1 MAVEVYINSVF
12 VGYVEDPEDFIKKF
26 KDLRAKGQLPKFANI
41 YYDDVRNI
49 IEINTRKGRIL
60 RPLIVVK
67 NGKPLLTEEHIEKLK
82 KGEIKWSDLEKEG
95 IIEWVDPAE
104 EENLYVALKPEEV
117 TEKHTHLEISPLVI
131 FGILTSLSPYSNH
144 NQSARLNRGIRTQ
157 KQAHSVYL
165 NNFWQR
171 YDTDISV
178 AYYPQQPIVRTF
190 SHEIF
195 KDADIIGQNV
205 VIAVMTQEGYNMDD
219 AIIFNRASI
228 ERGLYRSSY
237 FRTYEIERLKY
248 PGGLQDEITIPDP
261 DTYLYKGRDKYKL
274 LEEDGI
280 VYVEAF
286 ANEYD
291 VLVGKVSPPKF
302 LSLSSEFSAPTM
314 VKKDTSLMVR
324 FEEKGYV
331 DSVVITESPSGNML
345 IKIRLRDIRIPEL
358 GDKFSVRHGQKGV
371 IGMIVDESDMPWTA
385 SGLKPDII
393 FSPFGIPARMTI
405 GLLLEL
411 LAGKVGA
418 LTGRYIDGTPW
429 YGEKEEDLRKTLLE
443 LGFME
448 SGEETM
454 YNPLTGDEFKVKIY
468 IGSVYYLRLKF
479 MAANKLHA
487 RALGPVTLLTRQPTE
502 GRSKEGGL
510 RYGEMESEVL
520 AAHGASLLLREA
532 MSSDDVIVPICETC
546 GSVAIEDDIKHR
558 LYCPLCGETEKISKI
573 KTSYAFLLLIRQLIS
588 IGIWPRFKLK
598 YKFEK

>member
-1 MAVEVYINSVF
+1 
-12 VGYVEDPEDFIKKF
+12 
-26 KDLRAKGQLPKFANI
+26 
-41 YYDDVRNI
+41 
-49 IEINTRKGRIL
+49 
-60 RPLIVVK
+60 
-67 NGKPLLTEEHIEKLK
+67 
-82 KGEIKWSDLEKEG
+82 
-95 IIEWVDPAE
+95 
-104 EENLYVALKPEEV
+104 
-117 TEKHTHLEISPLVI
+117 
-131 FGILTSLSPYSNH
+131 
-144 NQSARLNRGIRTQ
+144 
-157 KQAHSVYL
+157 
-165 NNFWQR
+165 
-171 YDTDISV
+171 
-178 AYYPQQPIVRTF
+178 F

>member
-228 ERGLYRSSY
+228 ERG
-237 FRTYEIERLKY
+237 
-248 PGGLQDEITIPDP
+248 
-261 DTYLYKGRDKYKL
+261 
-274 LEEDGI
+274 
-280 VYVEAF
+280 
-286 ANEYD
+286 
-291 VLVGKVSPPKF
+291 
-302 LSLSSEFSAPTM
+302 
-314 VKKDTSLMVR
+314 
-324 FEEKGYV
+324 
-331 DSVVITESPSGNML
+331 
-345 IKIRLRDIRIPEL
+345 
-358 GDKFSVRHGQKGV
+358 
-371 IGMIVDESDMPWTA
+371 
-385 SGLKPDII
+385 
-393 FSPFGIPARMTI
+393 
-405 GLLLEL
+405 
-411 LAGKVGA
+411 
-418 LTGRYIDGTPW
+418 
-429 YGEKEEDLRKTLLE
+429 
-443 LGFME
+443 
-448 SGEETM
+448 
-454 YNPLTGDEFKVKIY
+454 
-468 IGSVYYLRLKF
+468 
-479 MAANKLHA
+479 
-487 RALGPVTLLTRQPTE
+487 
-502 GRSKEGGL
+502 
-510 RYGEMESEVL
+510 
-520 AAHGASLLLREA
+520 
-532 MSSDDVIVPICETC
+532 
-546 GSVAIEDDIKHR
+546 
-558 LYCPLCGETEKISKI
+558 
-573 KTSYAFLLLIRQLIS
+573 
-588 IGIWPRFKLK
+588 
-598 YKFEK
+598 

>member
-1 MAVEVYINSVF
+1 MVVEVYIDSVF
-12 VGYVEDPEDFIKKF
+12 VGYVDDPEDFVSRF
-26 KDLRAKGQLPKFANI
+26 KELRAKGQIPKFANI
-41 YYDDVRNI
+41 YYDDEKNI

-95 IIEWVDPAE
+95 IIEWVDSAE
-104 EENLYVALKPEEV
+104 EENIYVALRPEEV

-131 FGILTSLSPYSNH
+131 FGVLTSLAPYSNH

-165 NNFWQR
+165 VNFWQR
-171 YDTDISV
+171 YDTDLSV

-195 KDADIIGQNV
+195 KDANIIGQNV
-205 VIAVMTQEGYNMDD
+205 VIAIMTQEGYNMDD

-237 FRTYEIERLKY
+237 FRTYEIERLRY

-261 DTYLYKGRDKYKL
+261 DTYLYKGREKYKL

-280 VYVEAF
+280 VYLEAF
-286 ANEYD
+286 ADEYD

-331 DSVVITESPSGNML
+331 DSIVVTEAPSGNML

-371 IGMIVDESDMPWTA
+371 IGMIVDESDMPWTS

-418 LTGRYIDGTPW
+418 LSGRYVDGTPW
-429 YGEKEEDLRKTLLE
+429 YGEKEEDLRKALLE

-454 YNPLTGDEFKVKIY
+454 YNPLTGEEFKVKIY

-502 GRSKEGGL
+502 GKSKEGGL

-520 AAHGASLLLREA
+520 AAHGAALLLREA
-532 MSSDDVIVPICETC
+532 MSSDDTTVPICETC
-546 GSVAIEDDIKHR
+546 GSIAVEDDIKHR

-573 KTSYAFLLLIRQLIS
+573 KISYAFLLLMRQLIS

>member
-1 MAVEVYINSVF
+1 MVVEVYINSVF

-26 KDLRAKGQLPKFANI
+26 KDLRANGQLPKFTNI
-41 YYDDVRNI
+41 YYDDIRNI
-49 IEINTRKGRIL
+49 IEINARKGRIL

-165 NNFWQR
+165 SNFWQR

-205 VIAVMTQEGYNMDD
+205 VIAIMTQEGYNMDD

-418 LTGRYIDGTPW
+418 LTGRYMDGTPW

-454 YNPLTGDEFKVKIY
+454 YNPLTGEEFKVKIY
-468 IGSVYYLRLKF
+468 VGSVYYLRLKF

-546 GSVAIEDDIKHR
+546 GSIAIEDDIKRR

-573 KTSYAFLLLIRQLIS
+573 KISYAFLLLIRQLIS

>member
-546 GSVAIEDDIKHR
+546 GSIAIEDDIKHR